1 MINIKRIKE
10 KQMSYYLKVLAGFIL
25 LDLYLNIGIAKS
37 SSFWLQVLLVFLFF
51 PLLKGILLL
60 TKEKE
65 FKNIGISFHSKWGKN
80 LIIGFSI
87 GFSCW
92 LLKYILVYLC
102 GGFEIKGV
110 LPFSEMMMTL
120 LMVMLTFLVGS
131 FLNDIIIRGY
141 IFGHLNGRLPIKWVF
156 IISLLLYA
164 MDDSWNE
171 GFSLTNT
178 LFSLILGLSLTYVV
192 YKTGSLW
199 ADTGIHWGLNVCYGI
214 FNGTLGSSDGGI
226 FMTNSGP
233 QSMLIEMISNIVP
246 LFMFL
251 VVYLVR
257 NKFSLS
263 RKWNTALQET
273 IANEI
278 HH

>member
-1 MINIKRIKE
+1 MIKIKRIRGNN
-10 KQMSYYLKVLAGFIL
+10 MSYYFKVLVGFIL

-37 SSFWLQVLLVFLFF
+37 SQFWLQVLLVLLFF

-80 LIIGFSI
+80 IIIGFSI
-87 GFSCW
+87 GFSFW
-92 LLKYILVYLC
+92 LIKYMLVYLF

-110 LPFSEMMMTL
+110 QPFSEMILTL

-141 IFGHLNGRLPIKWVF
+141 VFGHLNGKIPMKWVF

-164 MDDSWNE
+164 LDDSWNE
-171 GFSLTNT
+171 GFSLSNM
-178 LFSLILGLSLTYVV
+178 LFSLILGLSLTYAI

-226 FMTNSGP
+226 IITDSGSP
-233 QSMLIEMISNIVP
+233 STLIEMISNIVP

-251 VVYLVR
+251 FVFLVR
-257 NKFSLS
+257 NKFS
-263 RKWNTALQET
+263 RNGKPFEK
-273 IANEI
+273 IVDVANF
-278 HH
+278 